1 VAAAVAISAMHTVK
15 PILPNRDP
23 AAPESEQKQAAL
35 SYLYEA
41 WNEARL
47 DGVDDD
53 CMAQACLFAA
63 FAELVSTY
71 GEEAAA
77 RYAETLSARVRKGD
91 FTVQLSRQ

>member
-1 VAAAVAISAMHTVK
+1 MHTVK

-23 AAPESEQKQAAL
+23 VPESEQKQAAL
-35 SYLYEA
+35 GYLYEA
-41 WNEARL
+41 WGEARL

-77 RYAETLSARVRKGD
+77 RYAETLSARVKRGD